1 MEKNIHQDEKDTSV
15 NEEIESQE
23 VNAEESTETNQDDN
37 VVDINLRLE
46 EEKMKEELAQ
56 EKDKYQRLQAEYS
69 NYIRRTNQ
77 EKETIGVFANEKII
91 TELIPVIDSMERAV
105 EACDNKEDK
114 LYEGINL
121 VQKQLKDTLSKF
133 GVEEIEAENAD
144 FDPNLHLAVMQES
157 VDGVEANKVIMV
169 LQKGY
174 KLGTKVIRPTIVKVS
189 C

>member
-37 VVDINLRLE
+37 VVDINSRLE

-91 TELIPVIDSMERAV
+91 TELIPVIDSMERA
-105 EACDNKEDK
+105 D
-114 LYEGINL
+114 
-121 VQKQLKDTLSKF
+121 
-133 GVEEIEAENAD
+133 
-144 FDPNLHLAVMQES
+144 
-157 VDGVEANKVIMV
+157 
-169 LQKGY
+169 
-174 KLGTKVIRPTIVKVS
+174 
-189 C
+189 

>member
-1 MEKNIHQDEKDTSV
+1 MRGAVSWKKNIHQDEKDTSV

-77 EKETIGVFANEKII
+77 RKRNNWSICK
-91 TELIPVIDSMERAV
+91 
-105 EACDNKEDK
+105 
-114 LYEGINL
+114 
-121 VQKQLKDTLSKF
+121 
-133 GVEEIEAENAD
+133 
-144 FDPNLHLAVMQES
+144 
-157 VDGVEANKVIMV
+157 
-169 LQKGY
+169 
-174 KLGTKVIRPTIVKVS
+174 
-189 C
+189 